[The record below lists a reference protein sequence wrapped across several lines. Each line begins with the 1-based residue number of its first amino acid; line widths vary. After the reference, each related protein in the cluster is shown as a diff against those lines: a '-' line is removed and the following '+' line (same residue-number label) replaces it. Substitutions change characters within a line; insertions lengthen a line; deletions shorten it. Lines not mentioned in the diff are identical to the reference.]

1 MPGLESREPPPCHAD
16 GRAGSRP
23 CQCQPGEL
31 LPTNQRVLHLYPQ
44 DTHRSHLCPPGVRE
58 EPMMSSGLKAW
69 EAEVTHQT
77 ASNMCEGALR
87 AAGRPQPSGF
97 AHEAFL
103 TLSAQRVRPSL
114 IHLQT
119 WAPSS
124 NLGVNAHC
132 PQQNRFFFPPHIVS
146 ILQIQQPSSFDCSR
160 LAALRNP
167 SQPQSFRSGHL
178 VGYPGSTLSTDIRA
192 NIFAL

>member
-1 MPGLESREPPPCHAD
+1 MPGLESREPQPCHAD

-31 LPTNQRVLHLYPQ
+31 LPPTRALHLYPQ
-44 DTHRSHLCPPGVRE
+44 DTRRRHLCPLGVRE
-58 EPMMSSGLKAW
+58 EPTMSSGLKAW

-77 ASNMCEGALR
+77 ASDMCEGVLR

-97 AHEAFL
+97 VHEAFL
-103 TLSAQRVRPSL
+103 TLSAQRVRLSL
-114 IHLQT
+114 IHLQI

-132 PQQNRFFFPPHIVS
+132 PQQNRFFPSTYTVS
-146 ILQIQQPSSFDCSR
+146 ILEIQQPSSFDCSC
-160 LAALRNP
+160 LTALRNP

-178 VGYPGSTLSTDIRA
+178 VGYPGSTPSTDIRA
-192 NIFAL
+192 NVFAL